1 MILITSSNVNRI
13 VKMVF
18 NTYSLWWNSVV
29 LSLRGELKARSTLFA
44 RIKIK
49 MKFSKY
55 LLKLKPDILS

>member
-29 LSLRGELKARSTLFA
+29 LSLRGELKARRTLFA